1 VARGPSDPQTVLKQ
15 LKELIETPSVS
26 STDPAWDQG
35 NIALIERLAQFAEQ
49 AGFDVQIQPLQ
60 GSSNKANLIATKGSG
75 TQGLVLAGHS
85 DTVPFDAG
93 RWDSDPLKLCE
104 RDKRLYGLGT
114 SDMKGFFPLALAAA
128 ANYRATDL
136 KAPITLIATAD
147 EESTMAGA
155 RALLKS
161 QIHQARAVIIGE
173 PTSLRPIR
181 MHKGMLMS
189 RIVVNGRSG
198 HSSNPSLGNN
208 ALDGLHS
215 VMTELMALRR
225 SWQGLYNHP
234 AFEVSYP
241 TLNFGHVHAGDSP
254 NRICAH
260 SELHFD
266 LRLIPGLALEDITA
280 AFQDICKRIANETQ
294 LDIRWEPLMDPVPP
308 FEEGAES
315 ALIRLAESLSSSEAT
330 SALFATEA
338 GFFKALGAEALVMG
352 PGSIDLAHQPN
363 EYLRLDELQPAITFM
378 ERAIH
383 HYCT

>member
-280 AFQDICKRIANETQ
+280 AVQNICKRIASETQ

-308 FEEGAES
+308 FEEDAES
-315 ALIRLAESLSSSEAT
+315 ALVRLAESLSSSEAT